1 MKCDAVIEKI
11 KARVAAIDPNGP
23 RKVLGVFQLN
33 IEAADGVHEIVVDLK
48 ALKVSDGKAASPDV
62 VINLKDEDFIAV
74 GTKQIPV
81 KDAVAQGKVTMT
93 GDQNLFQALIG
104 TLCVRLDLIAG
115 SCNRTT
121 MSLETVIEKVKAR
134 VAAVDPNG
142 PRKVLGV
149 FQFNIKTASGVEQY
163 VIDLKQLK
171 VEKGTTATPDVTVT
185 LTVEDLV
192 AVSARTLSVG
202 DALTQGKLEIQ
213 GDAALAAKL
222 AEVI

>member
-1 MKCDAVIEKI
+1 
-11 KARVAAIDPNGP
+11 
-23 RKVLGVFQLN
+23 
-33 IEAADGVHEIVVDLK
+33 
-48 ALKVSDGKAASPDV
+48 
-62 VINLKDEDFIAV
+62 
-74 GTKQIPV
+74 
-81 KDAVAQGKVTMT
+81 
-93 GDQNLFQALIG
+93 
-104 TLCVRLDLIAG
+104 
-115 SCNRTT
+115 
-121 MSLETVIEKVKAR
+121 MSLEAVIEKVKAR
-134 VAAVDPNG
+134 VNAVDPNG

-185 LTVEDLV
+185 LTVEDLI

-213 GDAALAAKL
+213 GDATLAAKL

>member
-1 MKCDAVIEKI
+1 
-11 KARVAAIDPNGP
+11 
-23 RKVLGVFQLN
+23 
-33 IEAADGVHEIVVDLK
+33 
-48 ALKVSDGKAASPDV
+48 
-62 VINLKDEDFIAV
+62 
-74 GTKQIPV
+74 
-81 KDAVAQGKVTMT
+81 
-93 GDQNLFQALIG
+93 
-104 TLCVRLDLIAG
+104 
-115 SCNRTT
+115 

-149 FQFNIKTASGVEQY
+149 FQFHIKTASGVEQY

-171 VEKGTTATPDVTVT
+171 VEKGTTTTPDVTVT
-185 LTVEDLV
+185 LSVDDLI
-192 AVSARTLSVG
+192 AVSARTLTVG

>member
-1 MKCDAVIEKI
+1 
-11 KARVAAIDPNGP
+11 
-23 RKVLGVFQLN
+23 
-33 IEAADGVHEIVVDLK
+33 
-48 ALKVSDGKAASPDV
+48 
-62 VINLKDEDFIAV
+62 
-74 GTKQIPV
+74 
-81 KDAVAQGKVTMT
+81 
-93 GDQNLFQALIG
+93 
-104 TLCVRLDLIAG
+104 
-115 SCNRTT
+115 

-149 FQFNIKTASGVEQY
+149 FQFNIKTASGIEQY

-171 VEKGTTATPDVTVT
+171 VEKGTTTSADVTVT

-202 DALTQGKLEIQ
+202 DALTQGKLQIE
-213 GDAALAAKL
+213 GDASLAAKL

>member
-11 KARVAAIDPNGP
+11 KARVAAIDANGP

-48 ALKVSDGKAASPDV
+48 ALNVSDGKAASPDV
-62 VINLKDEDFIAV
+62 VINLKDEDFISI
-74 GTKQIPV
+74 GTKQVPV

-93 GDQNLFQALIG
+93 GDQNLFQALKQSF
-104 TLCVRLDLIAG
+104 A
-115 SCNRTT
+115 

-149 FQFNIKTASGVEQY
+149 FQFNIKTADGVEHY

-171 VEKGTTATPDVTVT
+171 VEKGTTSTADVTVT
-185 LTVEDLV
+185 LSVEDLV
-192 AVSARTLSVG
+192 AVSARTLTIG

>member
-1 MKCDAVIEKI
+1 
-11 KARVAAIDPNGP
+11 
-23 RKVLGVFQLN
+23 
-33 IEAADGVHEIVVDLK
+33 
-48 ALKVSDGKAASPDV
+48 
-62 VINLKDEDFIAV
+62 
-74 GTKQIPV
+74 
-81 KDAVAQGKVTMT
+81 
-93 GDQNLFQALIG
+93 
-104 TLCVRLDLIAG
+104 
-115 SCNRTT
+115 
-121 MSLETVIEKVKAR
+121 MSLETVIDKVKAR

-185 LTVEDLV
+185 LTVEDLI

-213 GDAALAAKL
+213 GDATLAAKL

>member
-1 MKCDAVIEKI
+1 MYLISISVDVI
-11 KARVAAIDPNGP
+11 AIHC
-23 RKVLGVFQLN
+23 F
-33 IEAADGVHEIVVDLK
+33 VDLK
-48 ALKVSDGKAASPDV
+48 GLSVSDGKAASPDV

-74 GTKQIPV
+74 GTKQVPV
-81 KDAVAQGKVTMT
+81 KDAVAQGKVKMT
-93 GDQNLFQALIG
+93 GDQNLFQALTI
-104 TLCVRLDLIAG
+104 RLD
-115 SCNRTT
+115 

-149 FQFNIKTASGVEQY
+149 FQFNIKTASGIEQY

-171 VEKGTTATPDVTVT
+171 VEKGTTASADVTVT
-185 LTVEDLV
+185 LTVEDLI

-202 DALTQGKLEIQ
+202 DALTQGKLQIE